1 MQKDIGDDVHSGQL
15 VTSFQSVDKSAA
27 VDKTTSDFDNANIK
41 VKKIRRLIKCG
52 IYDADIAHFIPG
64 TSELVLQG
72 MIQKIKTIE
81 QPVDTTYKDEETL
94 TFELILD
101 KNHYTILKKIH
112 LCFPVRFRKL
122 SKTTQDL
129 DQKFMPVKKCFPHWI
144 KGIDFTKYR
153 TNKNLIPT
161 TTQQEVYKYSDAMSK
176 HLPKNALKIIQKIFC
191 LVRRW

>member
-81 QPVDTTYKDEETL
+81 
-94 TFELILD
+94 
-101 KNHYTILKKIH
+101 
-112 LCFPVRFRKL
+112 
-122 SKTTQDL
+122 
-129 DQKFMPVKKCFPHWI
+129 
-144 KGIDFTKYR
+144 
-153 TNKNLIPT
+153 
-161 TTQQEVYKYSDAMSK
+161 
-176 HLPKNALKIIQKIFC
+176 
-191 LVRRW
+191 